1 MIRPSLLRLA
11 GTLLLAASFFVFAYG
26 IASVFYG
33 HIAVTAILIL
43 IFGLML
49 HFGFCLMDKG
59 DDEEKDGI
67 GTDSHKE
74 DFASAVVLISHY
86 ADKYHDKDAEYA
98 KEHIEALDDIIKD
111 EDYHIQRA
119 RDLDRERIDTEDMI
133 ISIAER
139 IKGRY
144 DDTTKESKSP
154 DKDGAAEDRE
164 S

>member
-1 MIRPSLLRLA
+1 MIRPSLMRLA
-11 GTLLLAASFFVFAYG
+11 GLIILAASFFVFAYG
-26 IASVFYG
+26 LASVFYG
-33 HIAVTAILIL
+33 NFAVTCILAV

-49 HFGFCLMDKG
+49 HFGLCLTNKG
-59 DDEEKDGI
+59 DEEMDGI
-67 GTDSHKE
+67 STDSHKE
-74 DFASAVVLISHY
+74 DFASAVELIKLY

-119 RDLDRERIDTEDMI
+119 LDLDKQRIDTEDMI

>member
-11 GTLLLAASFFVFAYG
+11 GMLLLAASFFVFAYG
-26 IASVFYG
+26 LASVFYG
-33 HIAVTAILIL
+33 HIAVTCIIAV

-59 DDEEKDGI
+59 DEKDGFR
-67 GTDSHKE
+67 TDSHNK
-74 DFASAVVLISHY
+74 DFASAVELIRLY

-119 RDLDRERIDTEDMI
+119 LDLDRQRIDTEDMI

-144 DDTTKESKSP
+144 DDGKQ
-154 DKDGAAEDRE
+154 
-164 S
+164 

>member
-11 GTLLLAASFFVFAYG
+11 GLIILAASFFVFAYG
-26 IASVFYG
+26 LASVFYG
-33 HIAVTAILIL
+33 HIAVTCILAV

-59 DDEEKDGI
+59 DEENDCRA
-67 GTDSHKE
+67 DRHKE
-74 DFASAVVLISHY
+74 DFSSAVVLISHY

-98 KEHIEALDDIIKD
+98 KEHIEALDDIIKN

-119 RDLDRERIDTEDMI
+119 LELDRQRIDTEDMI

-139 IKGRY
+139 IRGKY
-144 DDTTKESKSP
+144 DDEK
-154 DKDGAAEDRE
+154 
-164 S
+164 

>member
-1 MIRPSLLRLA
+1 MSKPSLLRLA
-11 GTLLLAASFFVFAYG
+11 GTILLAASFPVFAYG

-33 HIAVTAILIL
+33 NFAVTCILAV

-49 HFGFCLMDKG
+49 HFGLCLTNKG
-59 DDEEKDGI
+59 DEEMDSI
-67 GTDSHKE
+67 GTDRHNE
-74 DFASAVVLISHY
+74 DFASAVELIRLY

-98 KEHIEALDDIIKD
+98 KEHIGALDDILKD

-119 RDLDRERIDTEDMI
+119 LELDRQRIDTEDMI
-133 ISIAER
+133 ISIAEQ

>member
-11 GTLLLAASFFVFAYG
+11 GTFLLAASFFVFAYG
-26 IASVFYG
+26 LASVFYG
-33 HIAVTAILIL
+33 HIAVTCILAV

-59 DDEEKDGI
+59 DEEDCI
-67 GTDSHKE
+67 GTDRHKE
-74 DFASAVVLISHY
+74 DFASAVELIRFY

-119 RDLDRERIDTEDMI
+119 LDLDRQRIDTEDMI
-133 ISIAER
+133 ISIAEK

-144 DDTTKESKSP
+144 DDTTKESKST

>member
-11 GTLLLAASFFVFAYG
+11 GLIILAASFFVFAYG
-26 IASVFYG
+26 LASVFYG
-33 HIAVTAILIL
+33 NFAVTCILAV

-59 DDEEKDGI
+59 DEEKDCI
-67 GTDSHKE
+67 STDRHNK
-74 DFASAVVLISHY
+74 DFASAVELIRLY

-119 RDLDRERIDTEDMI
+119 LDLDRQRIDTEDMI
-133 ISIAER
+133 ISIAEK

-144 DDTTKESKSP
+144 DDTTKESKST

>member
-1 MIRPSLLRLA
+1 MNRPSLLSLA
-11 GTLLLAASFFVFAYG
+11 GTILLAASFPVFAYG
-26 IASVFYG
+26 LASVFYG
-33 HIAVTAILIL
+33 HIAVTAILIF

-59 DDEEKDGI
+59 DEEKDGI
-67 GTDSHKE
+67 GTDRRKE
-74 DFASAVVLISHY
+74 DFVSVVKLISHY

-119 RDLDRERIDTEDMI
+119 LDLDKQRIDTEDMI

-144 DDTTKESKSP
+144 DDEK
-154 DKDGAAEDRE
+154 
-164 S
+164 

>member
-1 MIRPSLLRLA
+1 MSRPSLLRLA

-33 HIAVTAILIL
+33 HIAVTCILAV

-49 HFGFCLMDKG
+49 HFGLCLTNKG
-59 DDEEKDGI
+59 DEEMDGI
-67 GTDSHKE
+67 GADSHKE
-74 DFASAVVLISHY
+74 DFASAVELIKLY

-119 RDLDRERIDTEDMI
+119 LDLDKQRIDTEDMI

-139 IKGRY
+139 IRGRY
-144 DDTTKESKSP
+144 DDEK
-154 DKDGAAEDRE
+154 
-164 S
+164 

>member
-11 GTLLLAASFFVFAYG
+11 GTFLLAASFFVFAYG

-33 HIAVTAILIL
+33 HIAVTAVLIL

-59 DDEEKDGI
+59 DEKDGFR
-67 GTDSHKE
+67 TDRHKE
-74 DFASAVVLISHY
+74 DFASAVELIRLY

-119 RDLDRERIDTEDMI
+119 LDLDRQRIDTEDMI
-133 ISIAER
+133 ISIAEK

>member
-11 GTLLLAASFFVFAYG
+11 GLIILAASFFVFAYG
-26 IASVFYG
+26 LASVFYG
-33 HIAVTAILIL
+33 NFAVTAVLIL

-59 DDEEKDGI
+59 DEEKDRI
-67 GTDSHKE
+67 GTDRRKE
-74 DFASAVVLISHY
+74 DFVSAVKLIRLY

-119 RDLDRERIDTEDMI
+119 LELDRQRIDTEDMI
-133 ISIAER
+133 ISIAEK

-144 DDTTKESKSP
+144 DDEK
-154 DKDGAAEDRE
+154 
-164 S
+164 

>member
-1 MIRPSLLRLA
+1 MSRPSLMRLA
-11 GTLLLAASFFVFAYG
+11 GTILLAASFFVFAYG

-33 HIAVTAILIL
+33 HIAVTAVLIL

-59 DDEEKDGI
+59 DEEKDCI
-67 GTDSHKE
+67 KADRRKD
-74 DFASAVVLISHY
+74 DFVSAVNLISHY

-98 KEHIEALDDIIKD
+98 KEHIEARKDIIKN
-111 EDYHIQRA
+111 EDYHIQRV
-119 RDLDRERIDTEDMI
+119 RDLDRQRIDTEDMI

>member
-11 GTLLLAASFFVFAYG
+11 GLIILAASFFVFAYG
-26 IASVFYG
+26 LASVFYG
-33 HIAVTAILIL
+33 HIAVTAVLIL

-59 DDEEKDGI
+59 DEKKDRI
-67 GTDSHKE
+67 GDDRHKE
-74 DFASAVVLISHY
+74 DFVSAVKLISLY

-98 KEHIEALDDIIKD
+98 KEHLEALDDIIKD

-119 RDLDRERIDTEDMI
+119 LDLDKQRIDTEDMI

-144 DDTTKESKSP
+144 DDGKQ
-154 DKDGAAEDRE
+154 
-164 S
+164 

>member
-1 MIRPSLLRLA
+1 MSRPSLLRLA
-11 GTLLLAASFFVFAYG
+11 GTILLAASFFVFAYG

-33 HIAVTAILIL
+33 HIAVTCILAI

-49 HFGFCLMDKG
+49 HFGLRLMDS
-59 DDEEKDGI
+59 DEEKDGI
-67 GTDSHKE
+67 EPDRHNE
-74 DFASAVVLISHY
+74 DFVSAVNLIRLY

-98 KEHIEALDDIIKD
+98 KEHIEALDDIIKN

-119 RDLDRERIDTEDMI
+119 LELDRQRIDTEDMI

-144 DDTTKESKSP
+144 DDTAKESKSP

>member
-11 GTLLLAASFFVFAYG
+11 GMLLLAASFFVFAYG

-33 HIAVTAILIL
+33 HFAVTCILAV

-59 DDEEKDGI
+59 DEKDGI
-67 GTDSHKE
+67 RTDSHKR
-74 DFASAVVLISHY
+74 DFSSAVKLIKFY
-86 ADKYHDKDAEYA
+86 ADKHHDKDAEYA
-98 KEHIEALDDIIKD
+98 KEHIEALDDILKD

-119 RDLDRERIDTEDMI
+119 LDLDKQRIDTEDMI
-133 ISIAER
+133 IGIAER

-144 DDTTKESKSP
+144 DDGK
-154 DKDGAAEDRE
+154 
-164 S
+164 

>member
-11 GTLLLAASFFVFAYG
+11 GTLLLAASFPVFAYG
-26 IASVFYG
+26 LASVFYG
-33 HIAVTAILIL
+33 HIAVTAVLIL

-59 DDEEKDGI
+59 DEEKDCI
-67 GTDSHKE
+67 STDSHNE
-74 DFASAVVLISHY
+74 DFISAVELIKLY

-98 KEHIEALDDIIKD
+98 KEHLETRQDFIVDR
-111 EDYHIQRA
+111 DYHIQRA
-119 RDLDRERIDTEDMI
+119 LERDKQKIDTEDMI

-144 DDTTKESKSP
+144 DDTTKESESP
-154 DKDGAAEDRE
+154 YKDGAAEDRE

>member
-1 MIRPSLLRLA
+1 MSRPSLLRLA
-11 GTLLLAASFFVFAYG
+11 GTILLAASFFVFAYG

-33 HIAVTAILIL
+33 NFAVTAVLIL

-59 DDEEKDGI
+59 DEKDGI

-74 DFASAVVLISHY
+74 DFVSAVELIRLY

-98 KEHIEALDDIIKD
+98 KEHLETRQDFIVDR
-111 EDYHIQRA
+111 DYHIQRA
-119 RDLDRERIDTEDMI
+119 LERDKQKIDTEDMI

-144 DDTTKESKSP
+144 DDGK
-154 DKDGAAEDRE
+154 
-164 S
+164 

>member
-11 GTLLLAASFFVFAYG
+11 GTFLLAASFFVFAYG
-26 IASVFYG
+26 LASVFYG
-33 HIAVTAILIL
+33 HIAVTCILAV

-49 HFGFCLMDKG
+49 HFGFRLMDKG
-59 DDEEKDGI
+59 DEEDCI
-67 GTDSHKE
+67 GTDRHNE
-74 DFASAVVLISHY
+74 DFASAVELICLY

-119 RDLDRERIDTEDMI
+119 LDLDRQRIDTEDMI

-139 IKGRY
+139 IRGKY